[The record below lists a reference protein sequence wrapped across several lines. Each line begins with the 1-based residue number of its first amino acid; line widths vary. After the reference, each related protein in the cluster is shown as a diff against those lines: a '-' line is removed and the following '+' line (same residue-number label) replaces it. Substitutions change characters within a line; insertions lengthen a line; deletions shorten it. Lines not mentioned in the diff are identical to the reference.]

1 MRAYIRDGVLPRPG
15 AVCGIESE
23 LFADNT
29 AVAHAARRDDDIAL
43 VARELSR
50 RFNIPKFGRV

>member
-29 AVAHAARRDDDIAL
+29 AVARRDDDIAL